1 MQPGGRFQKSGLLL
15 CLCRRKLVQDKVN
28 QFTAARTPF
37 ETRAAQSRP
46 RWQQAFAN
54 RLPVQSQCV

>member
-1 MQPGGRFQKSGLLL
+1 MPLTSALYNPGVVFETLA
-15 CLCRRKLVQDKVN
+15 CIYACAAVNWFENKVN

-46 RWQQAFAN
+46 RYA
-54 RLPVQSQCV
+54 LPNAQV